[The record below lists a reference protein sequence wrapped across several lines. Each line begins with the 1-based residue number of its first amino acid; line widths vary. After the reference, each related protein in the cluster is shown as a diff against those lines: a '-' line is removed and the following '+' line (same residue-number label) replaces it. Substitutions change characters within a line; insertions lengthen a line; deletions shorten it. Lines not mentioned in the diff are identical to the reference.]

1 MIVNR
6 LRVTVKQGRMEELVE
21 LIKEWRKQG
30 GYNVRLYQSHLGT
43 RDQIAYEFE
52 FEDYAA
58 YDKFWTEWYALPDT
72 PAYLEK
78 SNDMTN
84 AGGTNELWW
93 LIEQIATNANLLED
107 VYARFT
113 NKILGRFPGT
123 DGVKKDAYLTAYYA
137 SFLWCP
143 TLLRIKF

>member
-6 LRVTVKQGRMEELVE
+6 LTVTVKQGRMEEFAE
-21 LIKEWRKQG
+21 LLKERRKQG

-58 YDKFWTEWYALPDT
+58 YDKFFTEWYALPDT
-72 PAYLEK
+72 PAILEK

-93 LIEQIATNANLLED
+93 LIE
-107 VYARFT
+107 
-113 NKILGRFPGT
+113 
-123 DGVKKDAYLTAYYA
+123 
-137 SFLWCP
+137 
-143 TLLRIKF
+143 

>member
-6 LRVTVKQGRMEELVE
+6 VSVTVKQGRMEELVE
-21 LIKEWRKQG
+21 LLKEGRKQG
-30 GYNVRLYQSHLGT
+30 GYNARLYQSHLGN

-72 PAYLEK
+72 PAFLEK
-78 SNDMTN
+78 WNEITK

-93 LIEQIATNANLLED
+93 LIE
-107 VYARFT
+107 
-113 NKILGRFPGT
+113 
-123 DGVKKDAYLTAYYA
+123 
-137 SFLWCP
+137 
-143 TLLRIKF
+143 